1 MRAQHTVELLVALKH
16 AGGIG
21 LVTSLLLCNVALLG
35 LLGLGR
41 LPCSGVNGT
50 SYDSSLA
57 RPTAGEG
64 GGEGAAGREGAG
76 GHAPC
81 RGDGRALEEHLGSNW
96 DGVERVGV
104 VIELG
109 WPES

>member
-1 MRAQHTVELLVALKH
+1 
-16 AGGIG
+16 
-21 LVTSLLLCNVALLG
+21 VTSLLLRDGAFLG

-57 RPTAGEG
+57 RPTASEG

-81 RGDGRALEEHLGSNW
+81 RGDGRALDEHGWSNW
-96 DGVERVGV
+96 GGVERVGEAV
-104 VIELG
+104 ELG
-109 WPES
+109 GPES